1 MKTTIFEWFF
11 FSMNVYVIL
20 FIAIAFEVLGTML
33 LPVTKNFSKIFPT
46 MIVLVSY
53 VLTIYLLAVLSQ
65 KLSLAI
71 IYASWAGLGVFS
83 VTILSYIFYKQTL
96 NWQTIIGLFFI
107 VAGVIVVNVYKGQTS
122 L

>member
-1 MKTTIFEWFF
+1 
-11 FSMNVYVIL
+11 MNVYVIL
-20 FIAIAFEVLGTML
+20 FVAIAFEVLGTML
-33 LPVTKNFSKIFPT
+33 LPITRNFSKVFPT
-46 MIVLVSY
+46 IVVLLSY
-53 VLTIYLLAVLSQ
+53 GLTIYLLAVLSQ

-71 IYASWAGLGVFS
+71 IYAAWAGLGVFS

-96 NWQTIIGLFFI
+96 NWQTIIGLFLI